1 MDKDKIKRALNA
13 IYGVQAQTVD
23 TDKIYKIIKNCCV
36 CGNELSDR
44 FKLHKVIKLHGSN
57 KPVCDVCTRRL
68 SRLAHMTYR
77 AYRRGDKLD

>member
-13 IYGVQAQTVD
+13 IYGVQAQKVD

-36 CGNELSDR
+36 CGADLNGR
-44 FKLHKVIKLHGSN
+44 FTLHKVIKLHGNN
-57 KPVCDVCTRRL
+57 KPVCDICARRL
-68 SRLAHMTYR
+68 SRLAHMTYK

>member
-36 CGNELSDR
+36 CGEDLNGR
-44 FKLHKVIKLHGSN
+44 FKMHKVIKLHGEN
-57 KPVCDVCTRRL
+57 RPVCDICARRL

-77 AYRRGDKLD
+77 SYRRGGKLD

>member
-36 CGNELSDR
+36 CGEDLNGR
-44 FKLHKVIKLHGSN
+44 FKMNKVIKLHGEN
-57 KPVCDVCTRRL
+57 RPVCDICTRRL

-77 AYRRGDKLD
+77 SYHRGDKLD